1 MDAFRIPL
9 VMKMRSIE
17 LLEQGQSVSAV
28 ASLFGW
34 SRQTM
39 SKWWSRYRAAGRD
52 GLADHSTRPQHSPQQ
67 LSPSRVRQVLRL
79 REQRRWG
86 PLRIAL
92 RLGLSHTTVYR
103 TLCRQGRQYLRPKQP
118 RIIQRYEKT
127 APGELFHL
135 DTKTLVPLRRRTPAE
150 HQFAVLDDY
159 SREAFSRIYPVATTR
174 AATDFLLAALR
185 YYRYPVQAIL
195 TDNALC
201 FTMRHAYHAERT
213 PLFAKTCTDLG
224 IRHALIRPH
233 RPQTNGKVERFF
245 RTVNEECY
253 ERTRFRDS
261 GHRASSLQAFVHYY
275 NHDRPHLSLRGL
287 TPIQRRQAYF
297 QLSPMS

>member
-1 MDAFRIPL
+1 MEPSRIPI
-9 VMKMRSIE
+9 VMKMRSME
-17 LLEQGQSVSAV
+17 LLEQGQSVSTV

-34 SRQTM
+34 SRKTVH
-39 SKWWSRYRAAGRD
+39 KWWGRYQAHGTQ
-52 GLADHSTRPQHSPQQ
+52 GLADQSTRPHDSPQQ
-67 LSPSRVRQVLRL
+67 LPEAVVQQIVRL
-79 REQRRWG
+79 RQRERLG
-86 PLRIAL
+86 PARIAL
-92 RLGLSHTTVYR
+92 RLQVSHASVYR
-103 TLCRQGRQYLRPKQP
+103 TLCRQGLQYLRPKAR
-118 RIIQRYEKT
+118 RIVQRYEKT

-135 DTKTLVPLRRRTPAE
+135 DSKTLVPLRRRTPAE

-159 SREAFSRIYPVATTR
+159 SREAFSCIYPVATTQ

-185 YYRYPVQAIL
+185 YYGYPVQAIL

-201 FTMRHAYHAERT
+201 FTMRYAAHAERE
-213 PLFAKTCTDLG
+213 PLFAKTCTELG

-253 ERTRFRDS
+253 TRTRFRDS
-261 GHRASSLQAFVHYY
+261 GHRANSLQAFVRYY
-275 NHDRPHLSLRGL
+275 NHDRPHLSLGGL

-297 QLSPMS
+297 QLSTMS